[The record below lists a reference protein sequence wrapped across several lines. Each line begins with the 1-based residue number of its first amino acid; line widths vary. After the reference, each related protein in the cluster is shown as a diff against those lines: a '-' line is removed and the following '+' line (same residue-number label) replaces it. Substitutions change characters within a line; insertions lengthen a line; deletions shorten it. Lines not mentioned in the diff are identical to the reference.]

1 MADVITYGGA
11 KFSISAA
18 APATYNAAGFAALT
32 YTQIGE
38 LMSFGDRGQTFEDVN
53 YNTLGDRATKH
64 LKGTTDQPETE
75 VEMAIDRDDAGQVLF
90 KAAKNSDDEYSFKVE
105 YSNGEIDYFQAL
117 VYSFVTVGG
126 DANTIRTATA
136 SLRINYQDVIEV
148 AAP

>member
-11 KFSISAA
+11 QFSISAGV
-18 APATYNAAGFAALT
+18 PATYDETGFAALS
-32 YTQIGE
+32 YTAIGE
-38 LMSFGDRGQTFEDVN
+38 LISFGDRGQTYEDVS
-53 YNTLGDRATKH
+53 YTVLGSRATKH

-75 VEMAIDRDDAGQVLF
+75 IEMAIDRDDAGQSLF
-90 KAAKNSDDEYSFKVE
+90 KAAKDSDAEYAFKVE

-126 DANTIRTATA
+126 DSNAIRTATA
-136 SLRINYQDVIEV
+136 SIRVNYQDVVEV

>member
-11 KFSISAA
+11 VFSLSAGV
-18 APATYNAAGFAALT
+18 PATYTSAGFAALT

-38 LMSFGDRGQTFEDVN
+38 LMSFGDRCQTFEDVN
-53 YNTLGDRATKH
+53 YNTIGDRATKH

-75 VEMAIDRDDAGQVLF
+75 IEMAIDRNDAGQLLLKV
-90 KAAKNSDDEYSFKVE
+90 AKGSDAEYSFKVV

-126 DANTIRTATA
+126 DANTVRTGTA
-136 SLRINYQDVIEV
+136 SVRINFQDVIEV
-148 AAP
+148 PFP